1 MIIKHHFKY
10 IILDSKGCVLQMI
23 ADVIKNLRE
32 QRGMSQSELAKR
44 LSITRSSV
52 CAWEQGLSC
61 PTAQYII
68 ELAKLFRVS
77 SDYILSITNEQT
89 VQLSGL
95 TNKEKQII
103 QALVQYFDNNKNKSS
118 G

>member
-1 MIIKHHFKY
+1 MLLKIFE
-10 IILDSKGCVLQMI
+10 SKEECLNLNWPNGSVLLVR
-23 ADVIKNLRE
+23 AFA
-32 QRGMSQSELAKR
+32 RGNR
-44 LSITRSSV
+44 
-52 CAWEQGLSC
+52 GLSC

-77 SDYILSITNEQT
+77 SDYILGITNEQT

-95 TNKEKQII
+95 TNEEKQII

-118 G
+118 C

>member
-1 MIIKHHFKY
+1 
-10 IILDSKGCVLQMI
+10 
-23 ADVIKNLRE
+23 
-32 QRGMSQSELAKR
+32 MSQSELAKR

-61 PTAQYII
+61 PTAYII

-77 SDYILSITNEQT
+77 SDYILGITNEQT

-95 TNKEKQII
+95 TNEEKQII

>member
-23 ADVIKNLRE
+23 ADVIKNLRD

-68 ELAKLFRVS
+68 ELAKLFRVCLGF
-77 SDYILSITNEQT
+77 YT
-89 VQLSGL
+89 VFLFL
-95 TNKEKQII
+95 TVVSE
-103 QALVQYFDNNKNKSS
+103 VFYVVTTYCVYY
-118 G
+118 